1 MLYEWQFSQA
11 TALPLL
17 AVFIAGVLVG
27 GLIAVLV
34 FKT

>member
-1 MLYEWQFSQA
+1 MICKWQFSQA
-11 TALPLL
+11 AALPLL

-27 GLIAVLV
+27 ALIAVLV